1 MIDGDF
7 TQPLKM
13 SLLHRVTREDFL
25 CGFNLCAR
33 QTVKA
38 KNHRGALS
46 RILQRGSGAGL
57 FFF

>member
-7 TQPLKM
+7 AQPLNV
-13 SLLHRVTREDFL
+13 SLLHGVTREDL
-25 CGFNLCAR
+25 PCGFNLCAR

-38 KNHRGALS
+38 KNYRGALS
-46 RILQRGSGAGL
+46 RIFERGSRASL